1 MTDEG
6 KREGDEVRKEG
17 SKERR
22 KERSGKTAQMRHLSV
37 SLLI

>member
-22 KERSGKTAQMRHLSV
+22 KESSGKLVKCAI
-37 SLLI
+37 SL